1 MLPTVDDAILPIPMP
16 PHATPSAT
24 TALRID
30 GDRLWASLMALAD
43 VGPAPGG
50 GSHRVALTDAD
61 RDGQTLFA
69 GWAEAAGCTVSRD
82 RVGNLFAER
91 PGSDP
96 ARAPVLV
103 GSHLDT
109 QPNGGRF
116 DGTFGA
122 LAALEIVR
130 TLNDAAVQTAAPVV
144 IVSWSNEE
152 GARFPFA
159 TTGSAVFSG
168 ALALEDALSQ
178 RALDG
183 PSYGDELERLGL
195 AGAIPVGGRSVEA
208 YFEGHI
214 EQGPRLEDA
223 GAVIGVVQRGQGL
236 RALRATVTG
245 SESHS
250 GTTPMDRRRDA
261 LVTAAR
267 IVERANRFARESAG
281 TLVTVGQLTVLPN
294 SRSVIP
300 GRVELV
306 LDIRNPDA
314 AVLDRAAAALAG
326 HVRGIVEVDEL
337 ELELV
342 ETLNVDPVPFD
353 PECNR
358 AIEEAAAALGHPS
371 LRLVSGAVH
380 DAMYLARVCP
390 TALMFVPCRDGISH
404 HPAEYAAPND
414 VAAGCDVLLQA
425 VLGRAGVASA

>member
-1 MLPTVDDAILPIPMP
+1 MP
-16 PHATPSAT
+16 ERDTPSPTA
-24 TALRID
+24 ALRVD
-30 GDRLWASLMALAD
+30 AERLWASLMALAE

-50 GSHRVALTDAD
+50 GSHRVALTEAD
-61 RDGQTLFA
+61 RAGQALFA

-91 PGSDP
+91 PGSDS
-96 ARAPVLV
+96 ARPPIFV

-116 DGTFGA
+116 DGTYGV

-130 TLNDAAVQTAAPVV
+130 TLRDGAVQTVAPLV

-152 GARFPFA
+152 GARFPLA

-168 ALALEDALSQ
+168 ALALEDALAQ
-178 RALDG
+178 RSLDG
-183 PSYGDELERLGL
+183 PSYGEELDRLGL
-195 AGAIPVGGRSVEA
+195 AGSLPADGRAVEA
-208 YFEGHI
+208 YFEAHI

-223 GAVIGVVQRGQGL
+223 GAAIGVVQQGQGL
-236 RALRATVTG
+236 RALRATITG

-267 IVERANRFARESAG
+267 VVETVNRIGRESNG
-281 TLVTVGQLTVLPN
+281 TLVTVGQLTVEPN

-300 GRVELV
+300 GRVVLV

-314 AVLDRAAAALAG
+314 TELDRMTGGIAG
-326 HVRGIVEVDEL
+326 HVREL
-337 ELELV
+337 VKKDGLALELV
-342 ETLNVDPVPFD
+342 ETLHIDPVPFD
-353 PECNR
+353 ADCNR
-358 AIEEAAAALGHPS
+358 AIEEEAAALGLRS

-380 DAMYLARVCP
+380 DAMNLARICP
-390 TALMFVPCRDGISH
+390 AALLFVPCRAGISH
-404 HPAEYAAPND
+404 HPAEYAAPED
-414 VAAGCDVLLQA
+414 LAAGCDVLLQS
-425 VLGRAGVASA
+425 LLRRAGVTAA